1 MPAVQLIYEKA
12 TPLTYGGSKTMFQN
26 DAGGES
32 HGWGAIGQRV
42 YLSMQTRPGAGG
54 RGTGGVGNSFRSTF
68 QRMLI
73 RAFRI
78 ATGDPQQGRQE

>member
-1 MPAVQLIYEKA
+1 ML
-12 TPLTYGGSKTMFQN
+12 QN

-32 HGWGAIGQRV
+32 HGWGAIGQQV

-54 RGTGGVGNSFRSTF
+54 RETGGVGNSFRYTF

-78 ATGDPQQGRQE
+78 ASRSQQGRQE